1 MAKKYLPIRLSEEL
15 IKKVTEKAKKA
26 KRSRNQY
33 IEILIENDLT
43 STENYHKC
51 LIETLNKNF

>member
-1 MAKKYLPIRLSEEL
+1 MKYINKLYMAKKYLPIRLNEEL

-33 IEILIENDLT
+33 IEILIENDC
-43 STENYHKC
+43 SKPS
-51 LIETLNKNF
+51 

>member
-26 KRSRNQY
+26 KEV
-33 IEILIENDLT
+33 EI
-43 STENYHKC
+43 STLKY
-51 LIETLNKNF
+51 

>member
-1 MAKKYLPIRLSEEL
+1 MIKYKGRSGKSYMAKKYLPIRLNEEL

-33 IEILIENDLT
+33 IEILIENDC
-43 STENYHKC
+43 SKPS
-51 LIETLNKNF
+51 